1 MRDRER
7 TRTEVLLAKD
17 RRNESSTLKESRYFV
32 CRLWYRA
39 ELVSH
44 EARIITGPV
53 IPDIYSAKK
62 RGSKVISR
70 EGC

>member
-1 MRDRER
+1 MQIM
-7 TRTEVLLAKD
+7 V
-17 RRNESSTLKESRYFV
+17 SG
-32 CRLWYRA
+32 A

-53 IPDIYSAKK
+53 IPDISSAIK